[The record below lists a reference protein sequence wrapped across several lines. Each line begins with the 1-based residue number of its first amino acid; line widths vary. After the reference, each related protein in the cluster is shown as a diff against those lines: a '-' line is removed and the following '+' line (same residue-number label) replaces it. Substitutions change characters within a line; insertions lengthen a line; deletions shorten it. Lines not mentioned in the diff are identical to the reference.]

1 MKRTTTE
8 IGRMGESAVC
18 RYLMQQGYTIRKRNY
33 RIRGGEID
41 IIAQKGEILAFVEVK
56 TRYVSETVSPLEWLL
71 PQQQARIIRTAMVYC
86 AEQNPDWTWQPRYD
100 AVAVIIDRG
109 KIVSVEYVE
118 NAFDASGLDVII

>member
-1 MKRTTTE
+1 MKQTATE
-8 IGRMGESAVC
+8 IGRMGETAVC

-56 TRYVSETVSPLEWLL
+56 TRRVSETVSPLEWLL
-71 PQQQARIIRTAMVYC
+71 PPQQARIIRTAMVYC
-86 AEQNPDWTWQPRYD
+86 AEQNPDWAWQPRYD
-100 AVAVIIDRG
+100 AAAVTIDRG
-109 KIVSVEYVE
+109 QIVSVEYVE

>member
-1 MKRTTTE
+1 
-8 IGRMGESAVC
+8 MGESAVC

-71 PQQQARIIRTAMVYC
+71 PQQQARIIRTAMAYC

-100 AVAVIIDRG
+100 AAAVIIDRG

>member
-8 IGRMGESAVC
+8 IGRIGESAVC
-18 RYLMQQGYTIRKRNY
+18 RHLTQQGYTIRKRNY

-56 TRYVSETVSPLEWLL
+56 TQYVRETVSPLERLL

-100 AVAVIIDRG
+100 AAAVIIDREE
-109 KIVSVEYVE
+109 IVSLEYVE